1 MEPLVFESL
10 EPITFPVK
18 LGAKEYTLI
27 EASESAASRYKNA
40 ALKGTKVTENA
51 DGSKHASV
59 DGVSE
64 TEVLLVSLCL
74 FEKTEGGG
82 QKSVDLAFLKN
93 LPHRIIRPLFE
104 KAEEIS
110 GLKRK
115 ETKEELRKRL
125 KEIQDKLAKFD
136 QEEESSKNS

>member
-10 EPITFPVK
+10 EPIQVPVK
-18 LGAKEYTLI
+18 LGTKDCFLQ
-27 EASESAASRYKNA
+27 EASESGASRYKNA

-74 FEKTEGGG
+74 FEKTENGGH
-82 QKSVDLAFLKN
+82 KNVDLSFLKT

-115 ETKEELRKRL
+115 ETKDELRKRL
-125 KEIQDKLAKFD
+125 KEIQDKLAKYD
-136 QEEESSKNS
+136 AEEEAAKNS